1 MSFFGWFKSAPK
13 PNNDPIALARDARFG
28 DPKDAATRAAEASA
42 AERRKDERARQRE
55 LLFKVVRESMV
66 RVGVLSSSFKFKVLA
81 TDPRGKRF
89 IVMMDLSRDFGGEV
103 SQLAEI
109 EKLIC
114 QSAKARYNIAVS
126 AVYWRAEE
134 VTPSR
139 QPDSAVHPAPAAT
152 ASAASA
158 PAVTASAPGVAA
170 QAVEV
175 HASTSPGAPQR
186 TYEPVLA
193 DEISALKQALAAG
206 AALAANA
213 GRVAAG
219 GPPARKLTGYET
231 TEIIESELPDT
242 RLPDTEIAETELLDD
257 EPTYPALSATQ
268 YGELR

>member
-1 MSFFGWFKSAPK
+1 MSFFGWFKSAAK
-13 PNNDPIALARDARFG
+13 PNNDPIALTRDARFG
-28 DPKDAATRAAEASA
+28 DPKDAAARSAEASA
-42 AERRKDERARQRE
+42 AERRKDERARLRE

-81 TDPRGKRF
+81 TDPRGKKF

-114 QSAKARYNIAVS
+114 QSAKARYNIVVS
-126 AVYWRAEE
+126 AVYWRAED
-134 VTPSR
+134 VAPSR
-139 QPDSAVHPAPAAT
+139 QPDSAVHPAPGVT
-152 ASAASA
+152 TSA
-158 PAVTASAPGVAA
+158 PAVAAPAA
-170 QAVEV
+170 EV
-175 HASTSPGAPQR
+175 DASTSPGAPR
-186 TYEPVLA
+186 RGYEPVLA
-193 DEISALKQALAAG
+193 DEINALKQALAAG

-219 GPPARKLTGYET
+219 GQPARKLTGYET